1 MLPADGGGPL
11 IDAGL
16 DSAVITLPR
25 HGLFLL
31 QTTDFFYP
39 LIDDP
44 YIMGGIACANVL
56 SDLYAMGVSQIDS
69 VLMIIAP
76 SSKFS
81 DKERDVILPLLA
93 KGFENCAKRAGTRVT
108 GGHTGI
114 NPWCIIGGVATSVCT
129 QDEFVMPNE
138 AKPGDVLVLTK
149 PLGTQVAVVC
159 HSWLND
165 DNRWPKLEPVITI
178 DAMQGAYN
186 QAVDFMS
193 RLNKT
198 GAELMLQYQAHGAT
212 DVTGFGILGHA
223 QNLAKYQKNEVSFV
237 IDTLPVIA
245 GIAAIGTVMTGS
257 LNIRTGRV
265 PETSGG
271 LFICLDET
279 RAHEFI
285 REFSAKE
292 GYEPWIIGTVCQ
304 GQRTAQIKSDATILE
319 IA

>member
-1 MLPADGGGPL
+1 MLPPDGGGPL

-16 DSAVITLPR
+16 DSAVIALPR
-25 HGLFLL
+25 NGLFLL

-44 YIMGGIACANVL
+44 YVMGGIACANVL

-76 SSKFS
+76 SSDFT
-81 DKERDVILPLLA
+81 DKERDVVLPLLA
-93 KGFENCAKRAGTRVT
+93 QGFENCAKRAGTRVT

-129 QDEFVMPNE
+129 QNEFVMPNE
-138 AKPGDVLVLTK
+138 AKPGDVLLLTK

-159 HSWLND
+159 HSWLTD
-165 DNRWPKLEPVITI
+165 ENRWHKLAPVITR
-178 DAMQGAYN
+178 DELREAYI
-186 QAVDFMS
+186 QAVGFMS

-198 GAELMLQYQAHGAT
+198 GAELMQQYEAHGAT

-223 QNLAKYQKNEVSFV
+223 ENLVKYQKNEVSFV

-245 GIAAIGTVMTGS
+245 GIAAVGTVLTGS
-257 LNIRTGRV
+257 LNILTGRV

-271 LFICLDET
+271 LLICLDEMK
-279 RAHEFI
+279 AHEFI
-285 REFSAKE
+285 RKFSELE
-292 GYEPWIIGTVCQ
+292 GYEPWIIGTVCR
-304 GQRTAQIKSDATILE
+304 GHREARIKPDATILE